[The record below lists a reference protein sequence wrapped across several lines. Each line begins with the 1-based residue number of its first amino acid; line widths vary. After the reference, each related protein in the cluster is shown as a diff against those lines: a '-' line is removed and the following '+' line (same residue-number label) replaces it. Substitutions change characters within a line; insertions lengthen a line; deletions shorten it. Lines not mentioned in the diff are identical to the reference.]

1 MQEKQR
7 QVYDLLEITNR
18 QFNECNALYHAVAQ
32 RYGLSDAAFWVLY
45 ALRTTH
51 EPQTQNRMAAEWGQP
66 KQTLNS
72 AVAAMVKKGLVELC
86 PGNGAHSGK
95 IVTLTDEGRAL
106 AARTVEPVIAA
117 EQQAMTHQG
126 LAEVEQ
132 NCRLTQRYLEC
143 LRQEFEKIA
152 REGPGMPGPQAVEKR
167 MFGRPMVAPTS
178 VFTAKTGAFMSKS
191 NRIQLSDH
199 FTTGRLLKFTASPII
214 MMIFTSIYT
223 IVDGFFV
230 SNYAGKTAFT
240 ALNLIYPYL
249 QMLGCLGFMIGT
261 GGSALVAMTLGAG
274 DEKRA
279 NRLFSMLVVA
289 TAVLGVLFSAFGLA
303 LLEPVA
309 VLLGATPELLPSCL
323 LYGRILLTFQTA
335 FMLQYLFQSFFIAA
349 EKPKLGLCFTV
360 AAGATNMV
368 LDFVLVGVAGLGLV
382 GAASAT
388 VISQMVGGVAP
399 IFYFIR
405 RRPGCR
411 LYFTKPLFSLW
422 ELFKACTN
430 GASELMTNI
439 SMSLVSAL
447 YNIQLLKLFGAD
459 GVAAYGVL
467 MYVGFVFAAVF
478 IGYSQGTAPIVSYH
492 FGADNKD
499 ELKNLLRRSVTI
511 IAVAGVAML
520 AASELLAGPL
530 AKIFVGYDAGLLALT
545 IHGMKLYSISFIL
558 SGFNIFGSAFFTA
571 LNNGAASA
579 AISFLRT
586 LLFQIVSILTL
597 PLLIGVDGIWLAV
610 VAAEPLALVCT
621 AGFIVWGRRKY
632 GYM

>member
-1 MQEKQR
+1 
-7 QVYDLLEITNR
+7 
-18 QFNECNALYHAVAQ
+18 
-32 RYGLSDAAFWVLY
+32 
-45 ALRTTH
+45 
-51 EPQTQNRMAAEWGQP
+51 
-66 KQTLNS
+66 
-72 AVAAMVKKGLVELC
+72 
-86 PGNGAHSGK
+86 
-95 IVTLTDEGRAL
+95 
-106 AARTVEPVIAA
+106 
-117 EQQAMTHQG
+117 
-126 LAEVEQ
+126 
-132 NCRLTQRYLEC
+132 
-143 LRQEFEKIA
+143 
-152 REGPGMPGPQAVEKR
+152 
-167 MFGRPMVAPTS
+167 
-178 VFTAKTGAFMSKS
+178 MSKS

-261 GGSALVAMTLGAG
+261 GGSALVAMTLGTG

-309 VLLGATPELLPSCL
+309 LLLGATPELLPSCL
-323 LYGRILLTFQTA
+323 IYGRILLTFQTA

-399 IFYFIR
+399 IFYFMK

-478 IGYSQGTAPIVSYH
+478 IGYAQGCAPIVSYH

-499 ELKNLLRRSVTI
+499 ELKNLLRKSAGI

-520 AASELLAGPL
+520 ASSELLAGPL

-571 LNNGAASA
+571 LNNGAVSA

-610 VAAEPLALVCT
+610 VAAEAMALVCT
-621 AGFIVWGRRKY
+621 AGFIVWGRREY

>member
-1 MQEKQR
+1 
-7 QVYDLLEITNR
+7 
-18 QFNECNALYHAVAQ
+18 
-32 RYGLSDAAFWVLY
+32 
-45 ALRTTH
+45 
-51 EPQTQNRMAAEWGQP
+51 
-66 KQTLNS
+66 
-72 AVAAMVKKGLVELC
+72 
-86 PGNGAHSGK
+86 
-95 IVTLTDEGRAL
+95 
-106 AARTVEPVIAA
+106 
-117 EQQAMTHQG
+117 
-126 LAEVEQ
+126 
-132 NCRLTQRYLEC
+132 
-143 LRQEFEKIA
+143 
-152 REGPGMPGPQAVEKR
+152 
-167 MFGRPMVAPTS
+167 
-178 VFTAKTGAFMSKS
+178 MSKS
-191 NRIQLSDH
+191 NQIQLSDH

-230 SNYAGKTAFT
+230 SNCAGKTAFT

-261 GGSALVAMTLGAG
+261 GGSALVAMTLGMG

-279 NRLFSMLVVA
+279 NRLFSMLAVA
-289 TAVLGVLFSAFGLA
+289 TVGIGAIFSVIGLA
-303 LLEPVA
+303 LLRPVA
-309 VLLGATPELLPSCL
+309 LLLGATPELLPSCL

-349 EKPKLGLCFTV
+349 EKPKLGLFFTV

-368 LDFVLVGVAGLGLV
+368 LDFVLVGVAGFGLA

-399 IFYFIR
+399 IFYFAK

-411 LYFTKPLFSLW
+411 LYFTKPLFSLR

-430 GASELMTNI
+430 GISELMTNI

-447 YNIQLLKLFGAD
+447 YNMQLLKL
-459 GVAAYGVL
+459 
-467 MYVGFVFAAVF
+467 
-478 IGYSQGTAPIVSYH
+478 

-499 ELKNLLRRSVTI
+499 ELKNLLRKSAGI

-520 AASELLAGPL
+520 ASSELLAEPL

-545 IHGMKLYSISFIL
+545 THGMKLYCISFIL

-571 LNNGAASA
+571 LNNGTVSA

-586 LLFQIVSILTL
+586 LLFQVVSILTL
-597 PLLIGVDGIWLAV
+597 PLIIGVDGIWLAV
-610 VAAEPLALVCT
+610 VAAEAMALVCT
-621 AGFIVWGRRKY
+621 GVFVVRGRKRY
-632 GYM
+632 GYL

>member
-1 MQEKQR
+1 
-7 QVYDLLEITNR
+7 
-18 QFNECNALYHAVAQ
+18 
-32 RYGLSDAAFWVLY
+32 
-45 ALRTTH
+45 
-51 EPQTQNRMAAEWGQP
+51 
-66 KQTLNS
+66 
-72 AVAAMVKKGLVELC
+72 
-86 PGNGAHSGK
+86 
-95 IVTLTDEGRAL
+95 
-106 AARTVEPVIAA
+106 
-117 EQQAMTHQG
+117 
-126 LAEVEQ
+126 
-132 NCRLTQRYLEC
+132 
-143 LRQEFEKIA
+143 
-152 REGPGMPGPQAVEKR
+152 
-167 MFGRPMVAPTS
+167 
-178 VFTAKTGAFMSKS
+178 MSKS
-191 NRIQLSDH
+191 NQIQLSDH

-261 GGSALVAMTLGAG
+261 GGSALVAMTLGTG

-309 VLLGATPELLPSCL
+309 LRLGATPELLPSCL
-323 LYGRILLTFQTA
+323 IYGRILLTFQTA

-349 EKPKLGLCFTV
+349 EKPRLGLCFTV

-382 GAASAT
+382 GA
-388 VISQMVGGVAP
+388 
-399 IFYFIR
+399 
-405 RRPGCR
+405 
-411 LYFTKPLFSLW
+411 
-422 ELFKACTN
+422 
-430 GASELMTNI
+430 
-439 SMSLVSAL
+439 
-447 YNIQLLKLFGAD
+447 D

-478 IGYSQGTAPIVSYH
+478 IGYAQGCAPIVSYH

-499 ELKNLLRRSVTI
+499 ELKNLLRRSLTI
-511 IAVAGVAML
+511 ISVAGVAML
-520 AASELLAGPL
+520 VSSELLAGPL

-571 LNNGAASA
+571 LNNGAVSA

-610 VAAEPLALVCT
+610 VAAEAMALVCT
-621 AGFIVWGRRKY
+621 AGFIVQGRRKY

>member
-106 AARTVEPVIAA
+106 ATRTVGPVIAA
-117 EQQAMTHQG
+117 EQQAMTRQG

-143 LRQEFEKIA
+143 LRQEFEKNC
-152 REGPGMPGPQAVEKR
+152 AV
-167 MFGRPMVAPTS
+167 GAGHTRPAACVL
-178 VFTAKTGAFMSKS
+178 TAKTGAFMLKS
-191 NRIQLSDH
+191 NQIQLSDH

-261 GGSALVAMTLGAG
+261 GGSALVAMTLGTG
-274 DEKRA
+274 DENRA

-309 VLLGATPELLPSCL
+309 LRLGATPELLPSCL
-323 LYGRILLTFQTA
+323 TYGRILLTFQTA

-349 EKPKLGLCFTV
+349 EKPRLGLCFTV

-368 LDFVLVGVAGLGLV
+368 LDFVLVGVAGLGLA
-382 GAASAT
+382 GAAAAT

-399 IFYFIR
+399 IFYFAK

-411 LYFTKPLFSLW
+411 LYFTKPLFSLR

-430 GASELMTNI
+430 GISELMTNI
-439 SMSLVSAL
+439 SMSLVGAL
-447 YNIQLLKLFGAD
+447 YNMQLLKLFGAD

-499 ELKNLLRRSVTI
+499 ELKNLLRKSAGI

-520 AASELLAGPL
+520 TSSELLAEPL

-545 IHGMKLYSISFIL
+545 THGMKLYCISFIL

-571 LNNGAASA
+571 LNNGTVSA

-586 LLFQIVSILTL
+586 LLFQVVSILTL
-597 PLLIGVDGIWLAV
+597 PLIIGVDGIWLAV
-610 VAAEPLALVCT
+610 VAAEAMALVCT
-621 AGFIVWGRRKY
+621 GGFVVRGRKRY
-632 GYM
+632 GYL

>member
-1 MQEKQR
+1 
-7 QVYDLLEITNR
+7 
-18 QFNECNALYHAVAQ
+18 
-32 RYGLSDAAFWVLY
+32 
-45 ALRTTH
+45 
-51 EPQTQNRMAAEWGQP
+51 
-66 KQTLNS
+66 
-72 AVAAMVKKGLVELC
+72 
-86 PGNGAHSGK
+86 
-95 IVTLTDEGRAL
+95 
-106 AARTVEPVIAA
+106 
-117 EQQAMTHQG
+117 
-126 LAEVEQ
+126 
-132 NCRLTQRYLEC
+132 
-143 LRQEFEKIA
+143 
-152 REGPGMPGPQAVEKR
+152 
-167 MFGRPMVAPTS
+167 
-178 VFTAKTGAFMSKS
+178 MSKS
-191 NRIQLSDH
+191 NQIQLSDH

-223 IVDGFFV
+223 IVDGFFI

-249 QMLGCLGFMIGT
+249 QILGCLGFMIGT
-261 GGSALVAMTLGAG
+261 GGSALVAMTLGTG
-274 DEKRA
+274 DENRA

-309 VLLGATPELLPSCL
+309 LLLGATPELLPSCL
-323 LYGRILLTFQTA
+323 TYGRILLTFQTA

-399 IFYFIR
+399 IFYFIK

-411 LYFTKPLFSLW
+411 LYFTKPLFSLR

-478 IGYSQGTAPIVSYH
+478 IGYAQGCAPIVSYH

-499 ELKNLLRRSVTI
+499 ELKNLLRRSLTI

-520 AASELLAGPL
+520 VSSELLAGPL

-571 LNNGAASA
+571 LNNGAVSA

-610 VAAEPLALVCT
+610 VAAEAMALMCT
-621 AGFIVWGRRKY
+621 GGFVVRGRKRY
-632 GYM
+632 GYL

>member
-106 AARTVEPVIAA
+106 ATRTVGPVIAA
-117 EQQAMTHQG
+117 EQQAMTRQG

-143 LRQEFEKIA
+143 LRQEFEKNC
-152 REGPGMPGPQAVEKR
+152 AV
-167 MFGRPMVAPTS
+167 GAGHTRPAACVL
-178 VFTAKTGAFMSKS
+178 TAKTGAFMLKS
-191 NRIQLSDH
+191 NQIQLSDH

-261 GGSALVAMTLGAG
+261 GGSALVAMTLGTG
-274 DEKRA
+274 DENRA

-309 VLLGATPELLPSCL
+309 LRLGATPELLPSCL
-323 LYGRILLTFQTA
+323 TYGRILLTFQTA

-349 EKPKLGLCFTV
+349 EKPRLGLCFTV

-368 LDFVLVGVAGLGLV
+368 LDFVLVGVAGLGLA
-382 GAASAT
+382 GAAAAT

-399 IFYFIR
+399 IFYFAK

-411 LYFTKPLFSLW
+411 LYFTKPLFSLR

-430 GASELMTNI
+430 GVSELMTNI

-545 IHGMKLYSISFIL
+545 THGMKLYSISFIL

-571 LNNGAASA
+571 LNNGAVSA

-610 VAAEPLALVCT
+610 VAAEAMALVCT

>member
-117 EQQAMTHQG
+117 EQQAMTRQG

-132 NCRLTQRYLEC
+132 NCRLTQRYLQC
-143 LRQEFEKIA
+143 FRQEFEKIA
-152 REGPGMPGPQAVEKR
+152 RSGPGMPGPQAVEKR

-178 VFTAKTGAFMSKS
+178 VFTVKTGAFMSKS

-279 NRLFSMLVVA
+279 NRLFSMLAVA

-349 EKPKLGLCFTV
+349 EKPKLGLFFTV

-368 LDFVLVGVAGLGLV
+368 LDFVLVGVAGLGLA
-382 GAASAT
+382 GAAAAT

-399 IFYFIR
+399 IFYFIK

-447 YNIQLLKLFGAD
+447 YNMQLLKLFGAD

-571 LNNGAASA
+571 LNNGAVSA

-610 VAAEPLALVCT
+610 VAAEAMALVCT